1 SKDLT
6 KIIISKY
13 FNKYIGASLI
23 LLFLSFLPQI
33 WVKGGY
39 DFYFIKRV
47 LNIFLEILSGYVVYW
62 FIKRYYKT
70 VTLGT
75 VLNYIVL
82 AAIIQVIISMFFF
95 IKPHY
100 YDLYYSYLNEDV
112 ENKDFSEMVAMLQVR
127 FIGVGSS
134 FFNGINKYGIA
145 FFAAL
150 ILPHVH
156 KGFLT
161 SNKILYWFS
170 VLIVFM
176 GGMLT
181 GRTFFIAIAL
191 GLLMITLLK
200 SKTILGFAM
209 QNIKFIFLFVPF
221 LFIIYF
227 ILSAL
232 IDVHQ
237 LERVFNYVFELFLN
251 YFSGQGLQSR
261 STNAQIGMYVFPDSV
276 NTWLF
281 GDGRMQALTGGYYM
295 GSDIGYVRLIFYF
308 GLPATLFFVYL
319 LYKYFRILSG
329 LANYKPLTYFF
340 FTIFLWFIILN
351 FKGLA
356 FHSYYFSM
364 FILVLVLTTKSKFKL
379 KI

>member
-1 SKDLT
+1 MKKIIILIVTFFFIYPIYPKNLPIPIDRVYQIIGFGLLIFSSKDLT

-209 QNIKFIFLFVPF
+209 QNIKFIFLFVP
-221 LFIIYF
+221 
-227 ILSAL
+227 
-232 IDVHQ
+232 
-237 LERVFNYVFELFLN
+237 
-251 YFSGQGLQSR
+251 
-261 STNAQIGMYVFPDSV
+261 
-276 NTWLF
+276 
-281 GDGRMQALTGGYYM
+281 
-295 GSDIGYVRLIFYF
+295 
-308 GLPATLFFVYL
+308 
-319 LYKYFRILSG
+319 
-329 LANYKPLTYFF
+329 
-340 FTIFLWFIILN
+340 
-351 FKGLA
+351 
-356 FHSYYFSM
+356 
-364 FILVLVLTTKSKFKL
+364 
-379 KI
+379 